1 MNLQRFVK
9 VNKQVNLWASG
20 LAPALL
26 IVLHVMRSSMRR
38 VSWLNDLSVQPSP
51 AISFGIR
58 LASSGS
64 FKSLFR
70 DGMALVE
77 ETAAYLDGDGREEAK
92 RLPRAA
98 ALSYASESMRLTT
111 RLMQIAS
118 WLLLQRAVNEGEM
131 TTAEAATDKRRTRIA
146 WQHMPTSPEAVAVL
160 PMATLQGADRK
171 LAAPAR
177 AHRAA
182 GPHDERA
189 RGRSASLAVET
200 RPLEAQ
206 MSRLR
211 EAFGD

>member
-1 MNLQRFVK
+1 M
-9 VNKQVNLWASG
+9 ATD
-20 LAPALL
+20 LL
-26 IVLHVMRSSMRR
+26 F
-38 VSWLNDLSVQPSP
+38 QTP
-51 AISFGIR
+51 AISFGDR
-58 LASSGS
+58 LAASGS

-77 ETAAYLDGDGREEAK
+77 ETAAYLDGDGRDEAK

-131 TTAEAATDKRRTRIA
+131 TQAEAASDKRRTRIA
-146 WQHMPTSPEAVAVL
+146 WQQMPNAAQAVALL
-160 PMATLQGADRK
+160 PQALQDLVESSLRLQDRIVR
-171 LAAPAR
+171 LDTMMCAPDAAPSFTIE
-177 AHRAA
+177 
-182 GPHDERA
+182 P
-189 RGRSASLAVET
+189 

-211 EAFGD
+211 EAFGA

>member
-1 MNLQRFVK
+1 MATDLLF
-9 VNKQVNLWASG
+9 QV
-20 LAPALL
+20 
-26 IVLHVMRSSMRR
+26 
-38 VSWLNDLSVQPSP
+38 P
-51 AISFGIR
+51 AISFGDR
-58 LASSGS
+58 LAASGS
-64 FKSLFR
+64 FKNLFR

-131 TTAEAATDKRRTRIA
+131 TQAEAASDKRRTRIA
-146 WQHMPTSPEAVAVL
+146 WQQMPNAAKAVELLPEA
-160 PMATLQGADRK
+160 LQSLVESSMRLQDRIVR
-171 LAAPAR
+171 LDTMMSDPDAP
-177 AHRAA
+177 
-182 GPHDERA
+182 P
-189 RGRSASLAVET
+189 SFSVEP

-211 EAFGD
+211 EAFGA